1 MKNLFAFIFAVGII
15 LLSFVASLLL
25 FPEADSIMFFFIGL
39 LFAVLGI
46 RVANWVIK
54 SMSRNPKLI
63 FLIFTLT
70 LIALAANVIYLY
82 ECNILNIIV
91 TLDIGTGW
99 IGGIIIGAL
108 IQIFH
113 CFMYLTNR
121 V

>member
-1 MKNLFAFIFAVGII
+1 MKNLFAYIFAVGIV

-25 FPEADSIMFFFIGL
+25 FPDVDSIMFFFIGL

-54 SMSRNPKLI
+54 SMARNPKLI

-70 LIALAANVIYLY
+70 LISFTAYVIYLY

-91 TLDIGTGW
+91 TLDVSTGW

-108 IQIFH
+108 IQIYH

-121 V
+121 I